1 MSRKQL
7 RKKAYKYVLEE
18 LSSLPP
24 RSSDLG
30 SPLNISLNELMLLK
44 EGLADPSAE
53 LVASLKQLF
62 RGSVTEAE
70 IDANLVVPFKKY

>member
-1 MSRKQL
+1 MSRNQL
-7 RKKAYKYVLEE
+7 RKEAYKYVLEE

-30 SPLNISLNELMLLK
+30 SPPNISLNELMLLK

-70 IDANLVVPFKKY
+70 IDAHLVVPFNKC